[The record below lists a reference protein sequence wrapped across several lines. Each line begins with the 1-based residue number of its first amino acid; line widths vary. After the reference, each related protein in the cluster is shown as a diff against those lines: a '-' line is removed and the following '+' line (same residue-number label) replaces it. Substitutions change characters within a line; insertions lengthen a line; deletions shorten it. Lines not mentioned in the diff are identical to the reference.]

1 MEMKEKM
8 ISFKEFE
15 AQFAGW
21 DLELISN
28 RWSEVSPGVW
38 VARLRNKSEKNI
50 FANMTKE
57 MDHYSV
63 HVYTKQS
70 GETYKITEW
79 IEIEPKDSALVQ
91 TLLKQHANQT

>member
-1 MEMKEKM
+1 MKEKT
-8 ISFKEFE
+8 ISFKDFE
-15 AQFAGW
+15 VRFAGW

-38 VARLRNKSEKNI
+38 VARLRRKDLKDI

-57 MDHYSV
+57 MGHYSI

-70 GETYKITEW
+70 GEAYKITEW
-79 IEIEPKDSALVQ
+79 IDIESKDTELV
-91 TLLKQHANQT
+91 TDLLNKYEKHK